1 MTVSRAVLV
10 LAAVL
15 IASMV
20 LAVGI
25 GPTWIAPSTVWHIV
39 IDTVVGNVIPDKSI
53 GDAAII
59 RHLRFPRVI
68 LAALVGAGLAVVGTT
83 LQAVTRNSLADPY
96 LFGISSGAALGAVTI
111 MLYSGAIL
119 GPFSLPLAAF
129 GGAILALALVIG
141 TAHQRGALLSERLIL
156 SGVAVSFVL
165 MAATNFLIFFGDRR
179 GAAAAMFWMLGGLG
193 AARWDL
199 LAVPAIV
206 LVLGLAFLLSQA
218 RRMNAV
224 MIGDEIATTLGIEVS
239 RFRFVLF
246 VACALITGTM
256 VAVSGAIGFV
266 GLMIPHVFRHVVG
279 ADHRLLL
286 PSAALG
292 GAIFLVWVDVCARTV
307 LAPEDLPIG
316 IFTAAIG
323 GAFFLWQM
331 QRTHRAL

>member
-25 GPTWIAPSTVWHIV
+25 GPTWIAPSTVWQIV
-39 IDTVVGNVIPDKSI
+39 IDTVIGNVIPDKSI
-53 GDAAII
+53 ADAAII
-59 RHLRFPRVI
+59 RQLRFPRVI
-68 LAALVGAGLAVVGTT
+68 LAALVGAGLGVVGTT
-83 LQAVTRNSLADPY
+83 LQAV
-96 LFGISSGAALGAVTI
+96 
-111 MLYSGAIL
+111 SGAIL

-129 GGAILALALVIG
+129 GGAILALALVMG

-331 QRTHRAL
+331 QRTHRGL